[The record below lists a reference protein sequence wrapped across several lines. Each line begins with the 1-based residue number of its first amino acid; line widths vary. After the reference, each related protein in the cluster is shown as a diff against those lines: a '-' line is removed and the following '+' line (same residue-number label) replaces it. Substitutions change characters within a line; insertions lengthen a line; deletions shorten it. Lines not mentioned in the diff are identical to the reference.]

1 MTQGWVV
8 NSSQNIDF
16 RPSSKVYIGLM
27 NDANLKI
34 GELAKLAEVSQDTL
48 RFYEK
53 HGLLTP
59 HLRSAAGYRLYS
71 AADVQR
77 VSFILSA
84 KRVGFT
90 LNEIHELLALE
101 VTKDE
106 KSCEDVQNFVD
117 AKIVTVKQRIR
128 EMQRIKKSLQTLS
141 DACCGGAEPATQCTI
156 LEALSAEGDQSA
168 KSHQNAQ
175 GDQTAKR
182 KNSSQPVGAV

>member
-1 MTQGWVV
+1 
-8 NSSQNIDF
+8 
-16 RPSSKVYIGLM
+16 M
-27 NDANLKI
+27 NDKTLKI
-34 GELAKLAEVSQDTL
+34 GELAKLAEVTQDTL

-53 HGLLTP
+53 HGLLRP
-59 HLRSAAGYRLYS
+59 HLRSEAGYRLYS
-71 AADVQR
+71 QADVQR

-106 KSCEDVQNFVD
+106 KSCEDVKRVVD
-117 AKIVTVKQRIR
+117 EKVVTVSQRIR

-156 LEALSAEGDQSA
+156 LEALSAQGDQSA
-168 KSHQNAQ
+168 E
-175 GDQTAKR
+175 GDQTAK
-182 KNSSQPVGAV
+182 KKHSSQQAGAV